1 MLNESQVNRVW
12 ENMLSAE
19 TRALYFGD
27 LGRRYSLQKQW
38 MTGLSFFLSSGAAAT
53 VIAKAPTWVPALL
66 AILSAGM
73 MAYAMAINLDRLV
86 ATTVKLHCMWRDIAT
101 SYDRL
106 WNHAYDDDAEEQLNE
121 IISRETEP
129 SELAVTEAPN
139 DQKLLRKWEDHVFEL
154 YHLTGQNA

>member
-27 LGRRYSLQKQW
+27 LGRRYSIQKQW
-38 MTGLSFFLSSGAAAT
+38 MTGLSFFLSCGAAAT

-129 SELAVTEAPN
+129 SDLAVTEAPN
-139 DQKLLRKWEDHVFEL
+139 DQELLREWEDHVFEL
-154 YHLTGQNA
+154 YHLTGQNV